1 MSTPYDTNVYKATI
15 LKHHDGDTTWA
26 EVALGFDVSMRLTV
40 RWSGIDAPEL
50 GTAEG
55 VVALRAVQAWLPVG
69 STCRITTVKDKREKF
84 GRYLATFLD
93 ADGESLNDRLVRE
106 GLARPYDGGKR

>member
-50 GTAEG
+50 GTAVG
-55 VVALRAVQAWLPVG
+55 VGHGPILDQ
-69 STCRITTVKDKREKF
+69 SIRI
-84 GRYLATFLD
+84 YIWC
-93 ADGESLNDRLVRE
+93 SNI
-106 GLARPYDGGKR
+106 